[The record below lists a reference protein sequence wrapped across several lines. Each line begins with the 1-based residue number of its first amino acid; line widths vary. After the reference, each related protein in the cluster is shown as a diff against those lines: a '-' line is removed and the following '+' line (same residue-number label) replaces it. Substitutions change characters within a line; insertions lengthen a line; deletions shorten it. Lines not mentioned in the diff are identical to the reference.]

1 MQTHYNVISYK
12 DKPRLRTAVE
22 LLKTTEEIE
31 QKLEEVCTQLVT
43 HASTFSCYTCTALFI
58 KNNLHYRH
66 VMFCDV
72 YFYYKCKENLLILT
86 CNDYVYR

>member
-1 MQTHYNVISYK
+1 MSMQTHYNVISYK

-43 HASTFSCYTCTALFI
+43 HASTFSCYTFSDLV
-58 KNNLHYRH
+58 RP
-66 VMFCDV
+66 
-72 YFYYKCKENLLILT
+72 
-86 CNDYVYR
+86 